1 MADDSPT
8 EDRLPDAPETGPES
22 AAAELLR
29 VDGAAREEYED
40 LADDLNGFIY
50 DYPTGDPF
58 PTIDWLAG
66 CTESAARS
74 GSAIVLPL
82 LGLAASTPYAVWRS
96 DSRRLIREIREALGA
111 AADRLAPV
119 ACGHECPAYPA
130 ETGPDDLTNWIEQ
143 ILDPEEY
150 GAAAPET
157 GEWAEEVRVWL
168 CAANLR
174 RLAAEHADFM
184 DDALAED
191 GPVAAEGL
199 GIHSPELK
207 DLPDLHFHNQVYWK
221 GRVVRRQ
228 GAFHADSLY
237 WGLSK
242 LAAGGFASDD
252 PESDPRTELLWCARD
267 LREHGGGSA
276 DSAAQVLLLSACHRT
291 ALSDETPE
299 RVLREELI
307 EALSEAHRARADA
320 TCAHPGHPLA
330 EAMGPLDR
338 VATAVRSWRPDFTHK
353 WLEVPPPVD
362 AAAAEQALCPVFLR
376 GEALSVLTALRA
388 DLARRAP
395 LPSGPGGLDGRY
407 LDAGGALRIDVLGRD
422 VRFHRTSAAPEG
434 TPAVWCA
441 RRLAGPSA
449 PEQGTPEYAA
459 LVLSVAHAARHPLW
473 YTEVPGAAEEFA
485 RALTP
490 VAEAAPPL
498 APRFAALSRPQVAS
512 AIPFLRDD
520 RASHPLIDR
529 FNAEEWSDPALLAA
543 FAHLALTEPAT

>member
-1 MADDSPT
+1 MADYSPA
-8 EDRLPDAPETGPES
+8 EDRRSPAPEADPES
-22 AAAELLR
+22 TLAELLR
-29 VDGAAREEYED
+29 IDGAAREEYED
-40 LADDLNGFIY
+40 LAEDLNGFID

-58 PTIDWLAG
+58 LAIDWLAG

-96 DSRRLIREIREALGA
+96 DSRRLIREVREALGA
-111 AADRLAPV
+111 AADRLAR
-119 ACGHECPAYPA
+119 AECRHECPVYPG
-130 ETGPDDLTNWIEQ
+130 ETDPDDLTNRIEQ

-150 GAAAPET
+150 EAADPET

-168 CAANLR
+168 CAENLR

-184 DDALAED
+184 DEALAED

-207 DLPDLHFHNQVYWK
+207 DLPDLHFHNRVYWK

-228 GAFHADSLY
+228 GAFHTDSLY

-242 LAAGGFASDD
+242 LAAGGSASDD
-252 PESDPRTELLWCARD
+252 PETDPRTELLWCARD

-299 RVLREELI
+299 RVLREEVI

-320 TCAHPGHPLA
+320 VCTHPGHPLA
-330 EAMGPLDR
+330 EALGPLDR
-338 VATAVRSWRPDFTHK
+338 VATALRSWRPDFTHK
-353 WLEVPPPVD
+353 WLEVPPPTGP
-362 AAAAEQALCPVFLR
+362 AAAEQALCPVFLR
-376 GEALSVLTALRA
+376 GEALSVLAALRA

-395 LPSGPGGLDGRY
+395 LPAGPDGLDARY
-407 LDAGGALRIDVLGRD
+407 LDGGALRLDVLGRD
-422 VRFHRTSAAPEG
+422 VRFHRTAAAPEG

-441 RRLAGPSA
+441 RRLAGASA
-449 PEQGTPEYAA
+449 PEPGTPEYAG
-459 LVLSVAHAARHPLW
+459 LVLAVAHAARHPLW
-473 YTEVPGAAEEFA
+473 YAEVPGAAEELA
-485 RALTP
+485 RALAP
-490 VAEAAPPL
+490 IAEDAPPL
-498 APRFAALSRPQVAS
+498 DPRFTDLGRPRLAS
-512 AIPFLRDD
+512 AIPFLRDG
-520 RASHPLIDR
+520 RASHPLIRR
-529 FNAEEWSDPALLAA
+529 FNGKEWSDPALLAA
-543 FAHLALTEPAT
+543 FARLALAEAAA